1 MLSRRCL
8 WALPA
13 FLVACA
19 QPAPVAPGR
28 YLVGEPYQLG
38 GVWSY
43 PREDFALA
51 ESGLASVAGDSRAG
65 RVTANGEV
73 HDPGLLMAAHR
84 TLQLPAILEVT
95 NLESGLTL
103 AVRVNDRGP
112 SQPGRVVELSR
123 RAATLLGMPANGAA
137 QVRIRVIA
145 DASRALA
152 AGFASST
159 APRLDIT
166 APPVGAVTREELAP
180 PPGATQAGRVR
191 EARPLPGGRAAI
203 VEVGAGN
210 APPPARLPEQ
220 VTRGWP
226 QPGRLFIEG
235 ATFSRRDM
243 ADRQAARLRPI
254 GGRVEQ
260 TGFGGR
266 GASPT
271 FRVRAGPFGSVAEAD
286 RALEQARLSGVSDG
300 RIVID

>member
-1 MLSRRCL
+1 
-8 WALPA
+8 
-13 FLVACA
+13 
-19 QPAPVAPGR
+19 
-28 YLVGEPYQLG
+28 
-38 GVWSY
+38 
-43 PREDFALA
+43 
-51 ESGLASVAGDSRAG
+51 
-65 RVTANGEV
+65 
-73 HDPGLLMAAHR
+73 
-84 TLQLPAILEVT
+84 
-95 NLESGLTL
+95 
-103 AVRVNDRGP
+103 VRVNDRGP

-123 RAATLLGMPANGAA
+123 RAASLLGMPANGVA
-137 QVRIRVIA
+137 QVRIRVVG

-152 AGFASST
+152 ASFAQSA
-159 APRLDIT
+159 APTLDIA
-166 APPVGAVTREELAP
+166 APPVGTVTREELAP

-220 VTRGWP
+220 VTRGWA

-271 FRVRAGPFGSVAEAD
+271 FRVRAGPFGSVPEAD